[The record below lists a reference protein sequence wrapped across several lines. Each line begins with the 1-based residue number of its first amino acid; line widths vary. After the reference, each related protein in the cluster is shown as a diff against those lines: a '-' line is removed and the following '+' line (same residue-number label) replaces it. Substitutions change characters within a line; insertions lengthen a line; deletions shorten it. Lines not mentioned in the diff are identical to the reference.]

1 MNDPGMAAREET
13 QTRDR
18 YRWYVLGLLTLVY
31 SFNIADR
38 YVVSTVLEPIR
49 LELQLSDSAIA
60 FLTGVALALFY
71 VTVGLPIATFADR
84 ANRRNIIAVAVA
96 IWSAMTALCGLAQ
109 NFWQLLV
116 ARFGVGV
123 GEAGGTPPS
132 TSMLADTFAPRQRPM
147 ALTIFALGAP
157 IGAWIGSQLAGYF
170 ADTWTWRAA
179 FVALGVPGFVLA
191 MVVAL
196 TLREP
201 RRGRF
206 EGPTAGIV
214 QANLSATLHWMFRH
228 RSALHIILGG
238 TVATLWGWGLVW
250 WTPAFLARIYGLTS
264 GQAGA
269 LLGPMHLLG
278 GTLAT
283 LATGWLVAQ
292 PFADDSRRIAWL
304 LGGVVLL
311 ATIPSVLAYYTH
323 DRLVAVACLWI
334 VIPSTYF
341 FIGPT
346 LGMLQNVFPPELRA
360 QAVAVLLFT
369 ANVANLIIAPQLVG
383 FASDYLAPSVGGHG
397 ESLRRAL
404 IVLSLTGAWGAWHFF
419 RSGRT
424 IREDEASTR
433 AAAT

>member
-1 MNDPGMAAREET
+1 MNDVGPPGSTARDT
-13 QTRDR
+13 
-18 YRWYVLGLLTLVY
+18 YRWYVLAVLTLVY
-31 SFNIADR
+31 AFNIADR
-38 YVVSTVLEPIR
+38 YIVSTVLEPIR

-84 ANRRNIIAVAVA
+84 ANRSKIIAVAVA
-96 IWSAMTALCGLAQ
+96 IWSAMTALCGFAQ
-109 NFWQLLV
+109 NFWQLLL

-132 TSMLADTFAPRQRPM
+132 TSILADTFAPRQRPM

-157 IGAWIGSQLAGYF
+157 IGAWLGSQLAGLV

-179 FVALGVPGFVLA
+179 FIALGVPGFLLA
-191 MVVAL
+191 LVVAL

-206 EGPTAGIV
+206 EGNSARIA
-214 QANLSATLHWMFRH
+214 QANLSTTLRWMFKH

-250 WTPAFLARIYGLTS
+250 WTPAFMARVYGLSS

-269 LLGPMHLLG
+269 LLGPMHLIG
-278 GTLAT
+278 GTIAT
-283 LATGWLVAQ
+283 LITGWLVAR
-292 PFADDSRRIAWL
+292 PFADDSRHIAWL
-304 LGGVVLL
+304 LAGVVLL
-311 ATIPSVLAYYTH
+311 ATIPSTIAYYTN
-323 DRLVAVACLWI
+323 DRNVAVACLWI
-334 VIPSTYF
+334 VIPAIYF

-346 LGMLQNVFPPELRA
+346 LGMLQNVFPPEMRA
-360 QAVAVLLFT
+360 QAVAVLLFA

-383 FASDYLAPSVGGHG
+383 FASDYFAPALGGHG

-404 IVLSLTGAWGAWHFF
+404 IVLSVTGAWGAWHFY
-419 RSGRT
+419 RSART
-424 IREDEASTR
+424 LREDEAATR
-433 AAAT
+433 AASS